1 MSDTF
6 QLKTPERRRELHHCE
21 CGARF
26 EVGHHGDVEETTAT
40 VNVPCPRCGSS
51 RAVTVPRGTE
61 HDLLVELFTGPEPED
76 GGGGGGD

>member
-6 QLKTPERRRELHHCE
+6 QLKTPARRRELHHCE

-26 EVGHHGDVEETTAT
+26 EVGHHGDVHETTAT
-40 VNVPCPRCGSS
+40 VNVDCPRCG
-51 RAVTVPRGTE
+51 RAQAVSVPKGTE
-61 HDLLVELFTGPEPED
+61 HDLAVDLVSGPEPED